1 MVLKTT
7 MTIEEK
13 VKEVK
18 KIYRRLDADVQR
30 FKKETGLKCLRFCS
44 HCCEK
49 HDITATVL
57 EFLPLAYSLYKED
70 QCEDYLRKLTE
81 MEAAD
86 NHTCILLTYPGKRET
101 AGRCLAYK
109 MRPMV
114 CRLFGF
120 SAVLDKNSRPQLVT
134 CREIKQKYSENYL
147 KTVHILET
155 VETPAPMDV
164 PIMKNYCMMLY
175 GIDLSLAQK
184 YYPLNEAIRMA
195 IERVL
200 SAFAYR

>member
-1 MVLKTT
+1 MT

-18 KIYRRLDADVQR
+18 QIYRQLDADLQR
-30 FKKETGLKCLRFCS
+30 YKKESGLKCLRFCS

-57 EFLPLAYSLYKED
+57 EFLPLAYHLYKENL
-70 QCEDYLRKLTE
+70 CEEYLLKLKE
-81 MEAAD
+81 SEAGD
-86 NHTCILLTYPGKRET
+86 KHTCILLTFQGKREN

-109 MRPMV
+109 MRPLV

-120 SAVLDKNSRPQLVT
+120 SAVLDKNCRPQLVT
-134 CREIKQKYSENYL
+134 CREIKQKYSEKYL
-147 KTVHILET
+147 KTVRLLET
-155 VETPAPMDV
+155 AEPEAPMDV

-175 GIDLSLAQK
+175 GVDLSLGQK
-184 YYPLNEAIRMA
+184 YYPLNTALRMA
-195 IERVL
+195 IESVL

>member
-1 MVLKTT
+1 MILTQT

-18 KIYRRLDADVQR
+18 KIYRQLDTDVQR
-30 FKKETGLKCLRFCS
+30 YKKETGLKCLRFCS

-57 EFLPLAYSLYKED
+57 EFLPLAHSLYKQHQYE
-70 QCEDYLRKLTE
+70 EYLRKLKE
-81 MEAAD
+81 NQAAD
-86 NHTCILLTYPGKRET
+86 KHTCILLTFPGQRKNS
-101 AGRCLAYK
+101 GRCLAYK

-134 CREIKQKYSENYL
+134 CRDIKQKYSEEYL
-147 KTVHILET
+147 QAVRSLET
-155 VETPAPMDV
+155 TANAPV
-164 PIMKNYCMMLY
+164 MKNYCMMLY
-175 GIDLSLAQK
+175 GIDLSLGQK
-184 YYPLNEAIRMA
+184 YYPLNTALQMA
-195 IERVL
+195 IESVL
-200 SAFAYR
+200 SAFSYR

>member
-1 MVLKTT
+1 MVLNAT

-13 VKEVK
+13 IKEVK
-18 KIYRRLDADVQR
+18 KIYRQLDVDIQR
-30 FKKETGLKCLRFCS
+30 YKRETGLKCLRFCG

-49 HDITATVL
+49 PDITAAVL
-57 EFLPLAYSLYKED
+57 EFLPLAYHLYKENL
-70 QCEDYLRKLTE
+70 CEEYLLKLKE
-81 MEAAD
+81 SEAGD
-86 NHTCILLTYPGKRET
+86 KRTCILLTFPGKRKD

-120 SAVLDKNSRPQLVT
+120 SAVLDKNCRPQLVT
-134 CREIKQKYSENYL
+134 CREIKQKYNDIYL

-155 VETPAPMDV
+155 AKPVPPVDV

-175 GIDLSLAQK
+175 GIDLSLGQK
-184 YYPLNEAIRMA
+184 HYPLNTAIRMA
-195 IERVL
+195 IESVL

>member
-1 MVLKTT
+1 

-18 KIYRRLDADVQR
+18 KIYRLLDADVQQ
-30 FKKETGLKCLRFCS
+30 FKKETALKCLRFCS

-57 EFLPLAYSLYKED
+57 EFLPLAYSFYKEG
-70 QCEDYLRKLTE
+70 QCEEYLRKLKE
-81 MEAAD
+81 IQVAE
-86 NHTCILLTYPGKRET
+86 NNTCILLTYPGKREN

-147 KTVHILET
+147 KTVGLLEKAERT
-155 VETPAPMDV
+155 VPLDI

-184 YYPLNEAIRMA
+184 YYPLNTAIRMA

-200 SAFAYR
+200 SAFVYR

>member
-7 MTIEEK
+7 MSIEEK
-13 VKEVK
+13 VKAVK
-18 KIYRRLDADVQR
+18 KIYRLLDADVQR
-30 FKKETGLKCLRFCS
+30 FKNVSGLKCLRFCS

-49 HDITATVL
+49 SDITATVL
-57 EFLPLAYSLYKED
+57 EFLPLAYSLYKDNKCDEFL
-70 QCEDYLRKLTE
+70 LRLDD
-81 MEAAD
+81 MQAAD
-86 NHTCILLTYPGKRET
+86 NNNCILLTFPGNREH

-109 MRPMV
+109 MRPLV

-120 SAVLDKNSRPQLVT
+120 SAVLDKNSLPQLAT
-134 CREIKQKYSENYL
+134 CREIKQKYNENYL
-147 KTVHILET
+147 KTVHLLEKTERT
-155 VETPAPMDV
+155 VPIDV

-184 YYPLNEAIRMA
+184 YYPLDTALRMA
-195 IERVL
+195 IETVL